1 MVTGDVEET
10 ADYIAKQVGLSEV
23 YANCLP
29 GDKVEII
36 GGLTPHAVL
45 MVGDGVNDAP
55 VLAVADVGIALG
67 ARGSTAASESADV
80 VILLD
85 DLERAAQAVEIGQR
99 TIRIALES
107 IWLGIVIS
115 VGLMV
120 LAAFGFLP
128 AVIGAILQ
136 EVVDLVAI
144 LGALRAV
151 RG

>member
-1 MVTGDVEET
+1 
-10 ADYIAKQVGLSEV
+10 
-23 YANCLP
+23 
-29 GDKVEII
+29 
-36 GGLTPHAVL
+36 

-85 DLERAAQAVEIGQR
+85 DVERAAHAVEIGQR
-99 TIRIALES
+99 TIKIALES
-107 IWLGIVIS
+107 IWLGIIIS
-115 VGLMV
+115 VCLMV

-128 AVIGAILQ
+128 AVIGALLQ